1 MSKQWNC
8 HHKTWIMKLMFW
20 SQKIFNLDDTFD
32 MTLNAMII
40 ITLYYII
47 SYYRMEFYK
56 SSSYENW
63 DEIEILFGHEV
74 SCILEFAIS
83 NKQFVIGILPDQSF
97 LTEWEDYRV
106 SSGPFWDLIW
116 NWRLEFFEICL
127 LKILER
133 ARSDLSLTF
142 FWMFDRIHCFG
153 D

>member
-8 HHKTWIMKLMFW
+8 HHLNNETNVLKSKDFQSWWHFW
-20 SQKIFNLDDTFD
+20 HDSQCND
-32 MTLNAMII
+32 N
-40 ITLYYII
+40 YNII

-56 SSSYENW
+56 S
-63 DEIEILFGHEV
+63 FGHEV